1 MNRAIVV
8 MSKEGWFLRYLCG
21 HVNRIVVL
29 IVLLILFT
37 STTNAGRPVPSG
49 MITFTKDLDTLSEEL
64 EIETRQGVDP
74 LQLARYNALI
84 NYSDVLVV
92 RNLNSVTSMEIADY
106 FVQQRE
112 IPPINICNVTTSPNE
127 VIDRSTFT
135 DLMNQIIA
143 NMTAHGLLS
152 AINIIVTTK
161 GVPLKITD
169 SLFTDRRASVDSE
182 LALIN
187 GIYDGYV
194 ANRWWF
200 ENPYFNSTSR
210 HSFQK
215 DQLYVVTR
223 LTGYTVDDAKDLV
236 DRATRSIGKKGRFV
250 LDIDPR
256 RDGSPGYK
264 VGNDWMRVAYDI
276 LTSRGFEVFID
287 QNNTFVNNQST
298 LAGYTSWG
306 SNDGNWY
313 GPENTNT
320 GFETDVN
327 GDQIPDDW
335 FKTDNPGFSEVIR
348 SNLDPAGGSWAV
360 RMTRTQVNSN
370 YTAISQNFSLIPE
383 RRYVL
388 MGSANLT
395 NVSGDKGVHLQIKS
409 FDSLGNPLGV
419 QNGSVR
425 SGTSGEYVGLGQV
438 VYEPQVN
445 ATSLVVSAIF
455 SRSNGTVFVDN
466 VRLIEIKPHN
476 TWVDGAVGE
485 TYVSTGGRSFT
496 YPTGYGQSL
505 VADLIKDGISGVKGY
520 VYEPYLTAIAHPNIL
535 FERYTSGWALGESFF
550 AASEIGTSWM
560 DLILG
565 DPKVAPYDSSFIP
578 DLHVDNASFNV
589 SNDIIMKGSSVLIE
603 ATVENK
609 GNFPTINATT
619 SVFLGH
625 PGSGGIPIYNFTRT
639 IDYQQS
645 EYFNFTWVADGPSG
659 ERDLCVFADPN
670 DEFFELDEQNNLV
683 CRKIRLSDG
692 IYLEKGW
699 NLISVPFEP
708 FNNNITDVLK
718 SIDGEYDMVRFFDSN
733 ETTDSWKTY
742 YSFKPIQSNDLS
754 VIDRRMGFWIHVLN
768 STVLEVNGTHYRSTD
783 IYLRAGWNLIGFP
796 SLKDQKVGDVFLGV
810 PLLQI
815 EAFAKGSVPYL
826 LERLDGSRFMTP
838 GRGYWVEVAS
848 DFSVKVSG

>member
-1 MNRAIVV
+1 
-8 MSKEGWFLRYLCG
+8 LCG
-21 HVNRIVVL
+21 HANRTLVL
-29 IVLLILFT
+29 IVLLVLFI
-37 STTNAGRPVPSG
+37 STTNAGRPVPSD
-49 MITFTKDLDTLSEEL
+49 TVLFTEDVDMLSDEPEM
-64 EIETRQGVDP
+64 EARQGVDP
-74 LQLARYNALI
+74 LLLARYNALF

-92 RNLNSVTSMEIADY
+92 RNLNSATSTEIADY
-106 FVQQRE
+106 FVQQRDM
-112 IPPINICNVTTSPNE
+112 PPINICNVTTSPNE
-127 VIDRSTFT
+127 VIDRATFT

-143 NMTAHGLLS
+143 NMTIHGLIS
-152 AINIIVTTK
+152 KINIIVTTK

-187 GIYDGYV
+187 GIYDGNV

-200 ENPYFNSTSR
+200 DNPYFNSTSR
-210 HSFQK
+210 HSHQK

-276 LTSRGFEVFID
+276 LTLRGFEVFID
-287 QNNTFVNNQST
+287 QSNTFVNNQTT

-313 GPENTNT
+313 IPENTNT
-320 GFETDVN
+320 GFETDSN
-327 GDQIPDDW
+327 GDTIPDDW
-335 FKTDNPGFSEVIR
+335 FKTDNPGLSEVIR
-348 SNLDPAGGSWAV
+348 SSADPQGGSWSV
-360 RMTRTQVNSN
+360 RMTRTQVNDN

-395 NVSGDKGVHLQIKS
+395 NVSGDNGVHLQIKS
-409 FDSLGNPLGV
+409 FDSLGSPISV
-419 QNGSVR
+419 QNGGVR
-425 SGTSGEYVGLGQV
+425 SGTTGSYVGLGQV
-438 VYEPQVN
+438 VYEPQTN
-445 ATSLVVSAIF
+445 ATRLVVSAIL
-455 SRSNGTVFVDN
+455 SKSNGTVFVDN
-466 VRLIEIKPHN
+466 VRFIEIKPHN

-496 YPTGYGQSL
+496 YGTGYGQSL

-520 VYEPYLTAIAHPNIL
+520 VYEPYLTAVAHPDIL

-565 DPKVAPYDSSFIP
+565 DPKVAPYNSSHIP
-578 DLHVDNASFNV
+578 DLLVDNGSFSV
-589 SNDIIMKGSSVLIE
+589 SNDIVMKGSSVIVE

-609 GNFPTINATT
+609 GNFPTVNATT

-625 PGSGGIPIYNFTRT
+625 PAAGGTPIHNFTRT

-645 EYFNFTWVADGPSG
+645 EHFNFTWVAGGLSG
-659 ERDLCVFADPN
+659 EHDLCLFADPN

-683 CRKIRLSDG
+683 CKRIRLSDG

-699 NLISVPFEP
+699 NLISIPFEP
-708 FNNNITDVLK
+708 FNDNVTEALR
-718 SIDGEYDMVRFFDSN
+718 SIDGEYDTVRFFDPN
-733 ETTDSWKTY
+733 GTADPWKAY
-742 YSFKPIQSNDLS
+742 YSFKPSAFNDLS
-754 VIDRRMGFWIHVLN
+754 AIDRRMGFWIHVLN

-783 IYLRAGWNLIGFP
+783 IFLRAGWNLIGYP
-796 SLKDQKVGDVFLGV
+796 SLKDQKVNEVFLGL
-810 PLLQI
+810 PLLRI

-826 LERLDGSRFMTP
+826 LERLDGNGFMAP
-838 GRGYWVEVAS
+838 GKGYWVEVVA
-848 DFSVKVSG
+848 DCSVKISG